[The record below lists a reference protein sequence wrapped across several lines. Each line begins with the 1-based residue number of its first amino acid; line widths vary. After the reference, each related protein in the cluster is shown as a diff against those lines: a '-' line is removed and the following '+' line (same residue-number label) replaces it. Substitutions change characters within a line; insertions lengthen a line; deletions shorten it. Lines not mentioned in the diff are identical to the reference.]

1 MSEEKNQNVAVDVNK
16 PIYFSIGLGI
26 NGHPMQSNIVADSQF
41 NDWDLMQAAFTL
53 EGSIIET
60 LFQKGLSKEQIIQQI
75 MNYNYYRREY
85 LGRYVAIIAEDYD
98 KEHVEEYMDAMTEVD
113 MLKEIDE
120 DKEDA
125 QYAAEFKLVKPNRE

>member
-1 MSEEKNQNVAVDVNK
+1 MNEKNLNEVESMDVNK

-60 LFQKGLSKEQIIQQI
+60 LFQKGLTKEQIIQQI

-85 LGRYVAIIAEDYD
+85 LGRYVAVIAEDYD
-98 KEHVEEYMDAMTEVD
+98 KENVEAYMDAMTEVD
-113 MLKEIDE
+113 MLKDLEKDE
-120 DKEDA
+120 A
-125 QYAAEFKLVKPNRE
+125 QEAAEFKLVTPNRE

>member
-1 MSEEKNQNVAVDVNK
+1 MEEKKMNEAQSMDVNK

-60 LFQKGLSKEQIIQQI
+60 LFQKGLTKEQIIQQI

-85 LGRYVAIIAEDYD
+85 LGRYVAVIAEDYD
-98 KEHVEEYMDAMTEVD
+98 KENVEVYMDAMTEVD
-113 MLKEIDE
+113 MLKDLEKDE
-120 DKEDA
+120 A
-125 QYAAEFKLVKPNRE
+125 QEAAEFKLVKPNRE

>member
-1 MSEEKNQNVAVDVNK
+1 MEEKKMNEAQSMDVNK

-60 LFQKGLSKEQIIQQI
+60 LFQKGLTKEQIIQQI

-85 LGRYVAIIAEDYD
+85 LGRYVAVIAEDYD
-98 KEHVEEYMDAMTEVD
+98 KENVEAYMDAMTEVD
-113 MLKEIDE
+113 MLKDLEEDE
-120 DKEDA
+120 A
-125 QYAAEFKLVKPNRE
+125 QEAAEFKLVTPNRE

>member
-1 MSEEKNQNVAVDVNK
+1 MEEKKMNEAQSMDVNK

-60 LFQKGLSKEQIIQQI
+60 LFQKGLTKEQIIQQI

-85 LGRYVAIIAEDYD
+85 LGRYVAVIAEDYD
-98 KEHVEEYMDAMTEVD
+98 KENVEAYMDAMTEVD
-113 MLKEIDE
+113 MLKDLEE
-120 DKEDA
+120 EEA
-125 QYAAEFKLVKPNRE
+125 QEAAEFKLVTPNRE

>member
-1 MSEEKNQNVAVDVNK
+1 MEENKMNEAQSMDVNK

-60 LFQKGLSKEQIIQQI
+60 LFQKGLTKEQIIQQI

-85 LGRYVAIIAEDYD
+85 LGRYVGVIADDYD
-98 KEHVEEYMDAMTEVD
+98 KEHMEEYMNAMTEVD
-113 MLKEIDE
+113 MLKDLEE
-120 DKEDA
+120 EEA
-125 QYAAEFKLVKPNRE
+125 QEAAEFKLVKPNRE